1 MYMSFLEPITRENIN
16 ELKVGE
22 WIWDSKLIHRR
33 EHASIT
39 FSLSPYSVTEPVGF
53 RLIHILDLKYFPQYC
68 SKPFML
74 SNFDSLHI
82 GYTWESFEED
92 RYFKF
97 KRG

>member
-16 ELKVGE
+16 ELHVGE

-33 EHASIT
+33 EHSKIGWYN
-39 FSLSPYSVTEPVGF
+39 LVEEPIGF
-53 RLIHILDLKYFPQYC
+53 RLIDQLELKYAIPYDTH
-68 SKPFML
+68 PFRL
-74 SNFDSLHI
+74 SNLDYVRED
-82 GYTWESFEED
+82 YTWEPFEEG